1 MLKKVLFFAIAMAVS
16 ANLVLAEGVKV
27 KAQKAVRINP
37 NSVENFMP
45 QIGSKDKV
53 ILSKTNVGVEILKT
67 NYDYFCNQSVQNMI
81 DLGKDGDNTI
91 VYITAMKRSSTQTSR
106 SVEIAVGDKDDF
118 ATTTVS
124 GGGAGWGV
132 IRLFQDNGT
141 NAMVMYHR
149 GGNSQRK
156 FVDPNFTV
164 GEEKTVLAGNFPSFV
179 LLPNGTTFL
188 TNEKGFLFKST
199 NKGDNVE
206 EVMGLLL
213 LPGDTLSDVPSEF
226 IMRASPNGQYVFTAW
241 TSDDKGIAGE
251 ELPLDSAAFADKII
265 LCYSQNEGQTWQH
278 EVLGLEGVTTISNY
292 EVPIGNNETRPA
304 YPLFSNFGQVQGVV
318 DNNGLFHIVSNG
330 YSLVKITDSTYGFV
344 FPVIYWNNRDRKWIA
359 ISKKEHDLVSSNVA
373 ATLRPGNGL
382 GQAYP
387 TVATTKDNGLVFAAW
402 QGFEFDGDTVAI
414 YTGGTNQKFFTD
426 LYYSYSTDGGATW
439 AEPAILKGEK
449 QVQESYPYANNI
461 IEELGNNTYR
471 VHYVYMIDAI
481 PGTSLFASNNAASD
495 ESQVMYDYID
505 IQATPTG
512 VENKNVKEL
521 SFKLEQNYPNPF
533 NPTTKISYTIP
544 EAGNVTLKV
553 YDMLGKEVA
562 TLVNG
567 FQTAGVKTV
576 DFNASNLNSGVYV
589 YTLNVNGKVQ
599 SKKMVLMK

>member
-106 SVEIAVGDKDDF
+106 SVEIAVGDKDGF

-156 FVDPNFTV
+156 FVNPNFTV
-164 GEEKTVLAGNFPSFV
+164 GEEKTVLEGNFPSFV

-188 TNEKGFLFKST
+188 TNNNGFLFKST

-206 EVMGLLL
+206 EVMDLLL
-213 LPGDTLSDVPSEF
+213 LPGDTLSDAPTEF

-344 FPVIYWNNRDRKWIA
+344 FPVIYWNNRDCKWIA

-414 YTGGTNQKFFTD
+414 YTGGTNQIFFTD

>member
-27 KAQKAVRINP
+27 KAEKAVRINP

-53 ILSKTNVGVEILKT
+53 MLSKTNVGVEILKT

-106 SVEIAVGDKDDF
+106 SVEIAVGDKDGF
-118 ATTTVS
+118 ATITVN

-188 TNEKGFLFKST
+188 TNENGFLFKST

-206 EVMGLLL
+206 EVMDLLL

>member
-106 SVEIAVGDKDDF
+106 SVEIAVGDKDGF

-132 IRLFQDNGT
+132 IRLFEDNGT
-141 NAMVMYHR
+141 NTMVMYHR

-188 TNEKGFLFKST
+188 TNENGFLFKST

-206 EVMGLLL
+206 EVMDLLL
-213 LPGDTLSDVPSEF
+213 LPGDTLSDAPTEF

-278 EVLGLEGVTTISNY
+278 EVLGLEGVTKISNY

-344 FPVIYWNNRDRKWIA
+344 FPVIYWNNRDCKWIA

-414 YTGGTNQKFFTD
+414 YTGGTNQIFFTD
-426 LYYSYSTDGGATW
+426 LYYSYSTDSGATW

>member
-330 YSLVKITDSTYGFV
+330 YSLVKITDSTSGFV

>member
-188 TNEKGFLFKST
+188 TNDNGFLFKST

-330 YSLVKITDSTYGFV
+330 YSLVKITDSTSGFV

>member
-106 SVEIAVGDKDDF
+106 SVEIAVGDKDGF

-188 TNEKGFLFKST
+188 TNDNGFLFKST

-206 EVMGLLL
+206 EVMDLLL
-213 LPGDTLSDVPSEF
+213 LPGDTLSDAPTEF

-292 EVPIGNNETRPA
+292 KVPIGNNETRPA

-344 FPVIYWNNRDRKWIA
+344 FPVIYWNNRDCKWIA

-414 YTGGTNQKFFTD
+414 YTGGTNQIFFTD

>member
-106 SVEIAVGDKDDF
+106 SVEIAVGDKDGF

-156 FVDPNFTV
+156 FVNPNFTV
-164 GEEKTVLAGNFPSFV
+164 GEEKTVLEGNFPSFV

-188 TNEKGFLFKST
+188 TNENGFLFKST

-206 EVMGLLL
+206 EVMDLLL
-213 LPGDTLSDVPSEF
+213 LPGDTLSDAPTEF

-330 YSLVKITDSTYGFV
+330 YSLVKITESTDGFV

-414 YTGGTNQKFFTD
+414 YTGGTNQIFFTD

>member
-106 SVEIAVGDKDDF
+106 SVEIAVGDKDGF

-156 FVDPNFTV
+156 FVDPYFTV
-164 GEEKTVLAGNFPSFV
+164 GEEKTVLEGNFPSFV

-188 TNEKGFLFKST
+188 TNENGFLFKST

-206 EVMGLLL
+206 EVMDLLL
-213 LPGDTLSDVPSEF
+213 LPGDTLSDAPTEF

-292 EVPIGNNETRPA
+292 KVPIGNNETRPA

-344 FPVIYWNNRDRKWIA
+344 FPVIYWNNRDCKWIA

-414 YTGGTNQKFFTD
+414 YTGGTNQIFFTD

>member
-106 SVEIAVGDKDDF
+106 SVEIAVGDKDGF

-156 FVDPNFTV
+156 FVNPNFTV
-164 GEEKTVLAGNFPSFV
+164 GEEKTVLEGNFPSFV

-188 TNEKGFLFKST
+188 TNDNGFLFKST

-206 EVMGLLL
+206 EVMDLLL
-213 LPGDTLSDVPSEF
+213 LPGDTLSDAPTEF

-292 EVPIGNNETRPA
+292 KVPIGNNETRPA

-344 FPVIYWNNRDRKWIA
+344 FPVIYWNNRDCKWIA

-414 YTGGTNQKFFTD
+414 YTGGTNQIFFTD